1 MKKKKRASKSASSL
15 WKMLDLHLS
24 RWVIPIGFFV
34 FYKIHSGYIMGM
46 ALSKHTK
53 NHKILCFLIH
63 KTLYF
68 VVVVAE
74 REGFEPSLLLGIVW
88 NCAVLCGIFVPFDTV
103 FLLYRGILW
112 YFVVSYNGYDNGY
125 DGYFCG

>member
-1 MKKKKRASKSASSL
+1 M
-15 WKMLDLHLS
+15 
-24 RWVIPIGFFV
+24 V
-34 FYKIHSGYIMGM
+34 
-46 ALSKHTK
+46 
-53 NHKILCFLIH
+53 
-63 KTLYF
+63 KTLYL

-88 NCAVLCGIFVPFDTV
+88 HCVVLCGIFVPFGTV

-125 DGYFCG
+125 DGYFCV